1 MQINWPEVL
10 MKSKMINKGIK
21 KMIEE
26 NALGLATVD
35 KAGNPHNIAVGYVQV
50 VSKNQLLISNNYIE
64 DTIENIKNNP
74 NVSLVVW
81 ALNWKDNCVGYELKG
96 KAEYFTSGKWVEEIK
111 KLPINKGEPCK
122 GAILVTINKIKV
134 LA

>member
-1 MQINWPEVL
+1 MVEINE
-10 MKSKMINKGIK
+10 GIK

-26 NALGLATVD
+26 NALGLATAD
-35 KAGNPHNIAVGYVQV
+35 KAGNPHNIAVGDVQV
-50 VSKNQLLISNNYIE
+50 ISKNQLLVSDNYLKE
-64 DTIENIKNNP
+64 TLENIKVNS

-81 ALNWKDNCVGYELKG
+81 ARNWKDACVGYELKG
-96 KAEYFTSGKWVEEIK
+96 KAEYFTSGKYYEIIK

-122 GAILVTINKIKV
+122 GAILITINKIKT